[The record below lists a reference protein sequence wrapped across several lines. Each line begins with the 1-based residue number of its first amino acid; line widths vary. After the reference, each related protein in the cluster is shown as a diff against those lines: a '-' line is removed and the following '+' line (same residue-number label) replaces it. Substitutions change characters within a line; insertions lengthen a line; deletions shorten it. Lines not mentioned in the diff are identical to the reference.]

1 MPEETKEALSNKAR
15 SQAGELPSSTTRTRF
30 DVRTITYV
38 AVSVALAAAL
48 NFVPLFKMPQG
59 GSVALDMVPIIFLAF
74 YRGVR
79 PGVLAGVIYGFV
91 DYIFSPFFVHPA
103 QLLLDYPLA
112 FGLLGLAGL
121 AGNRGPLLVSLGT
134 VFAGLLRF
142 GAHYFSGVIFFAS
155 YAPEGQ
161 SPWLYSAIYNGSYMS
176 VSILL
181 SIPIVYTLLK
191 VMNAEGAQ
199 TSNQGSYGTRRGHD
213 RP

>member
-1 MPEETKEALSNKAR
+1 MSEETKKALLEKAPLQDR
-15 SQAGELPSSTTRTRF
+15 ELPSSTTGARF

-38 AVSVALAAAL
+38 AVTVALAAAL
-48 NFVPLFKMPQG
+48 NFVPIFKMPQG
-59 GSVALDMVPIIFLAF
+59 GSVALDMVPIIFLAY
-74 YRGVR
+74 YRGVGS
-79 PGVLAGVIYGFV
+79 GVLAGAIYGFV
-91 DYIFSPFFVHPA
+91 DYQFEPFFVHPA
-103 QLLLDYPLA
+103 QLILDYPLA

-121 AGNRGPLLVSLGT
+121 AGNRGPLLVGIGT

-181 SIPIVYTLLK
+181 SVPIVYTLLK
-191 VMNAEGAQ
+191 VMNAEGAR
-199 TSNQGSYGTRRGHD
+199 TSD
-213 RP
+213 

>member
-1 MPEETKEALSNKAR
+1 MPEETKKALLDKAPP
-15 SQAGELPSSTTRTRF
+15 QAEELPSSTTGARF

-38 AVSVALAAAL
+38 AVTVALAAAL
-48 NFVPLFKMPQG
+48 NFVPIFKMPQG
-59 GSVALDMVPIIFLAF
+59 GSVALDMVPIIFLAY
-74 YRGVR
+74 YRGVG
-79 PGVLAGVIYGFV
+79 PGVLAGAIYGFV
-91 DYIFSPFFVHPA
+91 DYQFEPFFVHPA
-103 QLLLDYPLA
+103 QLILDYPLA

-121 AGNRGPLLVSLGT
+121 AGNRGPLLVGIGT

-181 SIPIVYTLLK
+181 SVPIVYTLLK
-191 VMNAEGAQ
+191 VMNAEGAR
-199 TSNQGSYGTRRGHD
+199 TSN
-213 RP
+213 